1 MKLVT
6 IDLEQ
11 VINWQEYDPEHD
23 DYKDVSGTLE
33 DFLSYADGVEAYP
46 VPTDPLLK
54 CEEYLLFLYVQNAL
68 TEGQYNKALERIR
81 KIAGAPKEET

>member
-11 VINWQEYDPEHD
+11 EISWQEYDPEYE
-23 DYKDVSGTLE
+23 DYNDVSGRLE
-33 DFLSYADGVEAYP
+33 NFLSFADGIKAYP

-54 CEEYLLFLYVQNAL
+54 CEEYLLYLYVQDAL

-81 KIAGAPKEET
+81 KIAEPPKEG

>member
-11 VINWQEYDPEHD
+11 EISWQEYDPEHE
-23 DYKDVSGTLE
+23 DYNDVSGRLE
-33 DFLSYADGVEAYP
+33 DFLSFAEGIEAYP

-54 CEEYLLFLYVQNAL
+54 CEEYLLYLYVQDAL

-81 KIAGAPKEET
+81 KIAEPPKEE